1 MTQKGI
7 DFEKRKIH
15 DPIHKTI
22 GFSEL
27 EIEIINSRVFQR
39 LRNIK
44 QLGLINYVFPG
55 ADYSRFS
62 HSIGVCHLTGKIFD
76 AIHEKKSDDNTERD
90 KQIARLAGLLH
101 DVGHYPF
108 SHAMEDAIK
117 SHVSDEFGGLRGLVK
132 KDTDPNEDSYTPPKK
147 HFNHESVA
155 REILLH
161 DQEIQGI
168 LNSFEI
174 EPKIEPIE
182 IYQLFTRASDSPI
195 PEANM
200 ISSDLDAD
208 RLDYLLRSAYHIG
221 LPYGSTDL
229 EYILRQ
235 IKIDKD
241 RNICISP
248 KALRTIDHFLL
259 CRYFDYSQ
267 VIFHKTVAGFEEVLK
282 STIKYL
288 ITNDT
293 IFYTPESIIEAI
305 KTGKWYEFDDICIL
319 NLIKKHVNSEKTPKE
334 IITLMKSITE
344 RNPPKEIVK
353 LEYLNETNDK
363 QLNYFRSQVSDFKNI
378 KRSISETFQIPE
390 DYIFV
395 WDNGGLEITKIGKT
409 VEISKTQKISR
420 EQIDKLNQ
428 TVRIFDRI
436 TQTSVPIMEREDSLM
451 SVLSGKALYSIRIFI
466 LFPEKPQEEEITKIK
481 VFIKDKLPYRD
492 WK

>member
-1 MTQKGI
+1 MTQKQI
-7 DFEKRKIH
+7 DFEKGKIH

-27 EIEIINSRVFQR
+27 EIEIINSRAFQR

-55 ADYSRFS
+55 ADYTRFS

-76 AIHEKKSDDNTERD
+76 AIHKKRDEDHCDRD
-90 KQIARLAGLLH
+90 KQVARLAGLLH
-101 DVGHYPF
+101 DIGHYPF
-108 SHAMEDAIK
+108 SHAMENAIK
-117 SHVSDEFGGLRGLVK
+117 LHVSKDQDEMRGLIK
-132 KDTDPNEDSYTPPKK
+132 KYTDFKVERYNPPEKYY
-147 HFNHESVA
+147 NHESIG
-155 REILLH
+155 REILLY
-161 DQEIQGI
+161 DEEIQFI
-168 LNSFEI
+168 LNSFDI
-174 EPKIEPIE
+174 EPRIEPME

-241 RNICISP
+241 KKICISP

-282 STIKYL
+282 SVIRYL
-288 ITNDT
+288 ISNDKV
-293 IFYTPESIIEAI
+293 FYTPESIREAI
-305 KTGKWYEFDDICIL
+305 KTGQWYDFDDTNIL
-319 NLIKKHVNSEKTPKE
+319 NLIKKHAKLKETPEEVKT
-334 IITLMKSITE
+334 LLKSITE

-353 LEYLNETNDK
+353 LEYLEETTDR
-363 QLNYFRSQVSDFKNI
+363 QLKLFRGNVSDFNLVTK
-378 KRSISETFQIPE
+378 SICEKFKIPRE
-390 DYIFV
+390 YIFV

-409 VEISKTQKISR
+409 LEISKTQKLSE
-420 EQIDKLNQ
+420 EQIDKFNQ
-428 TVRIFDRI
+428 SVRIFDRI

-451 SVLSGKALYSIRIFI
+451 SVLSGRALYSIRIFI
-466 LFPEKPQEEEITKIK
+466 LFPQKNPEQKINEIKTY
-481 VFIKDKLPYRD
+481 IKDQLQNRE